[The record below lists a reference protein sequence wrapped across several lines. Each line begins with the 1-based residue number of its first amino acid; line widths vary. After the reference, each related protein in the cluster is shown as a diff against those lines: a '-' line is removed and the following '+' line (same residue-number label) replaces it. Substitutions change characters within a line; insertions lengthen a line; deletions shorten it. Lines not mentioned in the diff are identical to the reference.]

1 MGAAPCCKQA
11 LAMTHP
17 HQPDSASLLTR
28 DDYEQYRAQLEE
40 LRRVRDRDLP
50 DLLRDARSF
59 VASDAEEEIA
69 QIRDDH
75 VFVDARIAHLEALL
89 RDAHVVADGEAP
101 DIALPGRVVDVEY
114 TRTGKLATYRIAG
127 TGSAGHPGSVSA
139 GSPVGQGLIGRAR
152 GDLVSVELPN
162 GRAEELRIVAVRGND
177 EGLAAA

>member
-1 MGAAPCCKQA
+1 
-11 LAMTHP
+11 MTHP
-17 HQPDSASLLTR
+17 HHPDSASLLTR
-28 DDYEQYRAQLEE
+28 ADYEQHRAQLEE

-50 DLLRDARSF
+50 ELLRDARGF

-89 RDAHVVADGEAP
+89 RDAQVVADGEAP
-101 DIALPGRVVDVEY
+101 DVALPGRVVDVEY
-114 TRTGKLATYRIAG
+114 TRTGKLASYRIAS
-127 TGSAGHPGSVSA
+127 TGSTAHPGTVSA

-152 GDLVSVELPN
+152 GDLVSVDLPN
-162 GRAEELRIVAVRGND
+162 GRAEELRIVAVRRGD